1 MSMKCKWHPS
11 HARDLWHW
19 NIQRVHGKYTA
30 WHTHQKKPT
39 TFQTVRATLSNKISL
54 KSSFRPTALEKKNK
68 KQLPRL
74 NGVAWNDRKILLVGL
89 VHHRSLIITPGNVI
103 DKSKEDRCSGKWKEV
118 MPSMFWCH
126 WRCSLN
132 LLQRERWTLADFN
145 NAANERLK
153 ENDVLLI
160 IGVQVLQQFVCL
172 FFVFFER
179 MCIKRRNQ
187 KKNAAGDTKV
197 LLSVNRVVR
206 CGILRGALIK
216 SVHSN
221 GRQKTV
227 EKKITRNLSP
237 VCSIEP
243 LISVGLKLKTWASSE
258 RVLKQI
264 AR

>member
-1 MSMKCKWHPS
+1 MTSVTCSWLMALKYP
-11 HARDLWHW
+11 ARTR
-19 NIQRVHGKYTA
+19 QVHGMT
-30 WHTHQKKPT
+30 HTKNNNDFKH
-39 TFQTVRATLSNKISL
+39 VHATLSNKISL
-54 KSSFRPTALEKKNK
+54 KSSFRPTALGGKKKN
-68 KQLPRL
+68 QLPRL
-74 NGVAWNDRKILLVGL
+74 NGVAWNDRRILLVGL

-145 NAANERLK
+145 SAANERLK

-160 IGVQVLQQFVCL
+160 IGVQVLQQFVCF
-172 FFVFFER
+172 FFVFLNGCASNVE
-179 MCIKRRNQ
+179 IKRKSCRRHQ
-187 KKNAAGDTKV
+187 SAAISKQSCQVWD
-197 LLSVNRVVR
+197 LAR
-206 CGILRGALIK
+206 ALIK

-221 GRQKTV
+221 GRQKNGR
-227 EKKITRNLSP
+227 KKITRNLSP

-258 RVLKQI
+258 RGLKQI
-264 AR
+264 TR